1 MDSTG
6 DRNGTGCRGGPRCRR
21 GGAGLRRC
29 RGLRGF
35 REKVPNHGCVGIHEP
50 SRETALSQAE
60 HVRLLQASADVQLQ
74 VKPFEAREKGGI
86 GSKLRPKAPEIEHAG
101 GREAN
106 PPETVHDL
114 SQLRASPMSPAAP
127 DLPVPVDVGKEVLW
141 ILLVAS

>member
-6 DRNGTGCRGGPRCRR
+6 ARNGPGCRGGPGRWR
-21 GGAGLRRC
+21 GGTGLRRC

-86 GSKLRPKAPEIEHAG
+86 GSKLRPKATEIEHAG

-106 PPETVHDL
+106 RPETVHDL
-114 SQLRASPMSPAAP
+114 SQLRASLVSPRHTTFPSQSMQGRTSVESA
-127 DLPVPVDVGKEVLW
+127 
-141 ILLVAS
+141 